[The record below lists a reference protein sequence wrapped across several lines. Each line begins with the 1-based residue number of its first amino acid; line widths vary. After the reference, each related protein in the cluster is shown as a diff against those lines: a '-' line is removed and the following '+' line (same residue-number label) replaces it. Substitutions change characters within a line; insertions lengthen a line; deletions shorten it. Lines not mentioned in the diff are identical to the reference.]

1 MTARCAVLLAAVSL
15 SAFAG
20 SRPRP
25 GGTLQLVLVSPSMTV
40 DPSSADAPI
49 DAFRLSLTHQPI
61 CRLVDMTRSP
71 GVLKLTVPASVDVKF
86 VTEALTRGA
95 PLLTNVGAPNVNGR
109 EVELPIRGA
118 RTDLERTLCHPLFSL
133 PVGPFKVKGTRLE
146 AFDEQPMGRPYLDG
160 LALQATDART
170 AERLFAQ
177 RRAQLVVGASTP
189 TDAPQLFVTALALG
203 PGLANVRTAIES
215 SIDRADLARFFV
227 PAPSAALPSL
237 QPGATPTTPTPAR
250 PSPVTPAQELT
261 LSFDQTAE
269 HERGIA
275 QRLQVKLQPFG
286 YRVALKPVPRAEV
299 KARAPGANELVL
311 RSFALPPS
319 PTGALLMWLSVAG
332 QQARAAAVLQSISSA
347 PDADA
352 RARDLSLQLA
362 NELNVI
368 PLVTRGLGV
377 SATRDVQHLTRD
389 AMGLPRVDDA
399 FFSAE

>member
-1 MTARCAVLLAAVSL
+1 MLCLLFSL

-61 CRLVDMTRSP
+61 CRLVEMTRAP
-71 GVLKLTVPASVDVKF
+71 GVLKLTVPASIETKF
-86 VTEALTRGA
+86 VTEALARGNA
-95 PLLTNVGAPNVNGR
+95 LLTNVGTPNVTGR
-109 EVELPIRGA
+109 EIELPIRGA
-118 RTDLERTLCHPLFSL
+118 RADLERTLCHPLFSL
-133 PVGPFKVKGTRLE
+133 PIGPFKVKGAKLE
-146 AFDEQPMGRPYLDG
+146 AFEDQPMGRPYLDA
-160 LALQATDART
+160 LSLQATDART
-170 AERLFAQ
+170 AERLFGQ

-189 TDAPQLFVTALALG
+189 SEAPQFFVTALTLG
-203 PGLANVRTAIES
+203 PGLAQVRTAIES

-237 QPGATPTTPTPAR
+237 QPGATPTSPTPAR
-250 PSPVTPAQELT
+250 PAPVTPPQELT
-261 LSFDQTAE
+261 LLFDETAE

-286 YRVALKPVPRAEV
+286 YRVALKPLPRADV
-299 KARAPGANELVL
+299 KAKTLGANEVAL

-319 PTGALLMWLSVAG
+319 PTGTLLMWLSITG
-332 QQARAAAVLQSISSA
+332 QQARAAAALQSISSA
-347 PDADA
+347 PDADV
-352 RARDLSLQLA
+352 RARELSLQLA